1 MTRSKGEGR
10 TNCILLLPRHLTWG
24 PRVIERDVGQIFD
37 ERDVQLSEAG
47 QLRPDNIPHL
57 FWILSREVWV
67 HARVAHVRQPGDAF
81 VEVALGEALGQ
92 HEERNTQGGDQIHL
106 VREADAWIV
115 AEDFDGFVE
124 AAGKVE
130 GAPFRQ
136 VGGEGV
142 EVHDAV
148 FDHDAI
154 EGDVGVEVDAS
165 TEVILEVR
173 DRGAAVRQVAQKG
186 IVVGVLGK
194 VEAVPVLRVADAED
208 EVDDFGPAFLPFFYG
223 TRRVGVG
230 REIFCHAAAAGLGG
244 GFRLAEYPAAVGK
257 GVADWGAEL
266 PQDLAQGLLEVLVDA
281 DVLVV
286 AEEAV
291 GELRE
296 GGDVVVR
303 LILPPGREGEAGGS
317 ILLLLWRRLFL
328 RWLLLLL
335 GMRWLML
342 LLLLLIA
349 AGGGGGDGPTVEEGG
364 AAVPC
369 GLAKEEGVGA
379 EKGVEGGRGLDSI
392 SSYSSLNECSC
403 HPQARLTVSR
413 GNDISGSH
421 MHAQPKSIRS
431 PRLHGEKMQQ
441 AQKSD
446 AKVRYR

>member
-1 MTRSKGEGR
+1 
-10 TNCILLLPRHLTWG
+10 
-24 PRVIERDVGQIFD
+24 
-37 ERDVQLSEAG
+37 
-47 QLRPDNIPHL
+47 
-57 FWILSREVWV
+57 
-67 HARVAHVRQPGDAF
+67 
-81 VEVALGEALGQ
+81 
-92 HEERNTQGGDQIHL
+92 L

-124 AAGKVE
+124 AAGEVE

-142 EVHDAV
+142 EVHDAI

-173 DRGAAVRQVAQKG
+173 DRGAAVRQVAQEG
-186 IVVGVLGK
+186 IVVRVLGE

-208 EVDDFGPAFLPFFYG
+208 EVDDFGPAFLPFFHG

-230 REIFCHAAAAGLGG
+230 REIFFCHAAAAGLGGG

-296 GGDVVVR
+296 GSDVVVR

-317 ILLLLWRRLFL
+317 ILLLLLRRLFL

-349 AGGGGGDGPTVEEGG
+349 AGGGGGDGTTVEEGG
-364 AAVPC
+364 PAVPC
-369 GLAKEEGVGA
+369 SLAKEEGVGA
-379 EKGVEGGRGLDSI
+379 EKGVEGGRGLDSM

-413 GNDISGSH
+413 GNNISGSH
-421 MHAQPKSIRS
+421 MRAQPKSIRS

-441 AQKSD
+441 TQKSD
-446 AKVRYR
+446 VKVRCRYR